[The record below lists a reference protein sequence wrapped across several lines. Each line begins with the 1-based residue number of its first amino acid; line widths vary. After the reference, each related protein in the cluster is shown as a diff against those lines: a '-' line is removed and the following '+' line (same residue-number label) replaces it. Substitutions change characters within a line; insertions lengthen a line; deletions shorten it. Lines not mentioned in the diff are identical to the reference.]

1 MSRYA
6 AGTHSKG
13 ISDRSGR
20 AYPLR
25 VMLKEWNGSLVGP
38 DEYES
43 KQPQIEP
50 KRVRADPQALR
61 TSRPDSVEPAVA
73 AILTLNPFQTS
84 ASGSAVITVNEPGHG
99 RSTGDTVRFRTVEA
113 FDGFTAAVIQSSS
126 GYSITVPT
134 DITTKDDFYTFT
146 ASSGSATV
154 GNIEGGG
161 GIASAGPVTLPALP
175 IVDLG
180 NGFIT

>member
-50 KRVRADPQALR
+50 KRVRSDPQALR

-73 AILTLNPFQTS
+73 DRKSTRLNSSHWNKSRMPSS
-84 ASGSAVITVNEPGHG
+84 A
-99 RSTGDTVRFRTVEA
+99 
-113 FDGFTAAVIQSSS
+113 
-126 GYSITVPT
+126 
-134 DITTKDDFYTFT
+134 
-146 ASSGSATV
+146 
-154 GNIEGGG
+154 
-161 GIASAGPVTLPALP
+161 
-175 IVDLG
+175 
-180 NGFIT
+180 